1 MHADTDSL
9 CALAWNRW
17 ISPVAGMGWEHPGM
31 VELEVRWH
39 EAVRA
44 LGGTH
49 GPGDLADRY
58 AEPHRGYHNA
68 DHVLAVVRD
77 VTVLAEAAGRTAR
90 ERAVLVLA
98 ALAHDVVYDGEPGE
112 DERRSAE
119 WARDRLAGLPEADAV
134 AALVLATAD
143 HTSDDPLTCLL
154 LDADL
159 AILGADAAT
168 YERYR
173 TAVRAEYAHVPDDAW
188 RVGRADVLRG
198 LAERDPLYV
207 TPHARERWQERAR
220 ANLAAELS
228 SLGDP
233 P

>member
-1 MHADTDSL
+1 M
-9 CALAWNRW
+9 
-17 ISPVAGMGWEHPGM
+17 P
-31 VELEVRWH
+31 ELEARWH
-39 EAVRA
+39 AAVRV

-77 VTVLAEAAGRTAR
+77 VDMLAEADNRTAR
-90 ERAVLVLA
+90 ERAVLTLA
-98 ALAHDVVYDGEPGE
+98 ALTHDVIYDGVPGE

-119 WARDRLAGLPEADAV
+119 WARERLTGLPEADAV
-134 AALVLATAD
+134 AALVPATAD

-159 AILGADAAT
+159 AILGSDPAT

-173 TAVRAEYAHVPDDAW
+173 AAVRAEYAHVPDDAW
-188 RVGRADVLRG
+188 RVGRANVLRA
-198 LAERDPLYV
+198 LAQRDPLYV
-207 TPHARERWQERAR
+207 TPHARERWEDRAK

-228 SLGDP
+228 SLGSPGGP